1 LKNLPIPTPLVLI
14 AILALALILR
24 LTGVSWDDYSRLH
37 PDERFLTDVVSR
49 IGNPDNLTE
58 DARARC
64 PDPQQVYEYFNSDCS
79 MWNPDNIIPG
89 SYAYGTLPLYIV
101 HGAGKLLATFNV
113 GGLNEQAR
121 LWHDYEYVHLVG
133 RMVNAI
139 ADTITVFFIY
149 LIGARVFSVKH
160 GLLAAFLYALSVLP
174 IQQSHYWTVDIL
186 SNLFFVI
193 GMYAALEIAKTGRR
207 AAYWWFGLALGCAV
221 ASRINILPMAAL
233 LPVAVAV
240 RYQTREELVRW
251 RQWLP
256 TELVLVLASLC
267 LGALTFRVAQPYAFV
282 GPSITHWAL
291 QTRWLE
297 EIQHVSDLSRVP
309 SDGWPP
315 SVQWFDR
322 VRYAYA
328 WYNMAM
334 WGMGIAF
341 GLAGTLALLGA
352 VFAQLRRLQLS
363 PALAVPSLWVI
374 GYFAFT
380 GGLHQMTMR
389 YYLPLYPALALLA
402 VWGIF
407 SLPRPA
413 RRVLGAVVAVVTFVW
428 GFAFTTTIYTQP
440 ITRVEASGWI
450 IDNMLATVTLQNEQ
464 GQRASASVG
473 RHQFNYRLQTAFN
486 GESYLGDLFQMSM
499 GQPLR
504 GFEVYFTDPKET
516 RVTLQLMRE
525 DQPGLQITAA
535 QWELL
540 TDDQGRAVVP
550 SEALPP
556 LSDGMYRWHIL
567 SAWDGDP
574 AIRHFIPTMLREENG
589 VLVRLPL
596 AFLSPYQWV
605 DYGVMTPEQPIA
617 FRVEAPFTAS
627 DILLPHT
634 LMGNDT
640 DLLRLTLG
648 DQQVIARPVAAAGET
663 SPLGPLRRYVL
674 ERPLELKPENEVQ
687 MRADTTVFITGTAL
701 ATEGAW
707 EDSLPSRYCGRRPDE
722 GLVFIRFTS
731 QCIPQDSYGR
741 THFMELGL
749 DMAETDSDVK
759 YRRMVDILQKA
770 DYLIL
775 SSNRFYDAQPRVL
788 RRFPMSTEYYNR
800 LFDGNL
806 GYSLIETF
814 QRVPS
819 FLGLRLPHEVLPT
832 QDVPAWMNQ
841 WEAEE
846 AFSVYDHPTVFI
858 LRNDDFT
865 PSMFPVYRGATV
877 EAASIDTRNRVSLE
891 NLPAAT
897 FQLAT
902 QPQTD
907 GDVTRALGLWVVI
920 FLGLGWLAYPLMFA
934 LFPLLP
940 LRGFVI
946 GRALAWLA
954 LAFIPWWLTSL
965 LGTFFWTSGG
975 LWLTVVFFAAI
986 SLAVGYRRRE
996 EMIAYVRANWRAML
1010 FCELLFIGALAFGML
1025 LRAVNPDL
1033 WHGARG
1039 GEKPMDFAY
1048 LNAVL
1053 RTPVFPP
1060 PNPWLAG
1067 FEINYYYFGFVIAAL
1082 PIKLTRVAS
1091 EIGYNLALGALYA
1104 VVFANVFTLAY
1115 SVLPV
1120 ARRWA
1125 RTLLALVGVLFV
1137 MVAGN
1142 LGTLKLMVAPEVNM
1156 DPHRWYWW
1164 PTRVLGESANRAG
1177 GAINEVPLFSFL
1189 FGDLH
1194 AHVIALLP
1202 TTLFLLML
1210 VALVKQKRWWLGLI
1224 LGSLA
1229 AIIYMTNTWDVLLY
1243 VPLGA
1248 LAILI
1253 AAWTNSREFPLRFV
1267 TLGIA
1272 VAIGGAVTA
1281 APYLMQ
1287 STIGQSSGIEL
1298 WNFERSLLEPFVLVW
1313 GIPIGISALWLLYRG
1328 KRQFASRAGQGVA
1341 IGVLLIAIVGIVAL
1355 PPEMG
1360 TSALCALLTTAAL
1373 VLAVRDTPDARPVH
1387 LGVALV
1393 FAGLLAIEYVV
1404 VIGDVG
1410 RMNTVFK
1417 VSFQLWLW
1425 LGVLIPVMLY
1435 RMIRSGYYLQAA
1447 LSLFLIGLG
1456 LLYPVEA
1463 IPARQLEST
1472 QPNLTLA
1479 GERFMNS
1486 LPVRDGATAAQDAEM
1501 IRYLR
1506 ANVDGFPVLLEWY
1519 TREYDW
1525 NNRISV
1531 QTGLPAVTGW
1541 ANHMRQQ
1548 YASLHLEID
1557 ARINDVRLFYTSG
1570 NIEEMRRILRDYAVR
1585 YIVFGDLERMNSV
1598 PDTERLLQQL
1608 MAEGVLRPAY
1618 GKPESAALYEV
1629 TALVRASV
1637 TGG

>member
-1 LKNLPIPTPLVLI
+1 MKNLPIPTPLVLI
-14 AILALALILR
+14 AILAFALVLR

-37 PDERFLTDVVSR
+37 PDERFMTDVVSR
-49 IGNPDNLTE
+49 IGNPDNLIE

-64 PDPQQVYEYFNSDCS
+64 PDPQQVYEFFNSDCS

-101 HGAGKLLATFNV
+101 HGAGRLLSAFNA
-113 GGLNEQAR
+113 GGLNESAR
-121 LWHDYEYVHLVG
+121 LWYDYEYVHLVG

-139 ADTITVFFIY
+139 ADTITVFFIF
-149 LIGARVFSVKH
+149 LIGTRVFSAKH
-160 GLLAAFLYALSVLP
+160 GLLAAFLYALSALP

-193 GMYAALEIAKTGRR
+193 GLYAALEVAKTGRR
-207 AAYWWFGLALGCAV
+207 WGYWWFGVALGCAV

-233 LPVAVAV
+233 LPIAVAV
-240 RYQTREELVRW
+240 RYQTREQLINW
-251 RQWLP
+251 RRWLP
-256 TELVLVLASLC
+256 TELILVLASLC
-267 LGALTFRVAQPYAFV
+267 LGALVFRIAQPYAFV

-291 QTRWLE
+291 QPRWLE
-297 EIQHVSDLSRVP
+297 EIQHVSDLSRLP

-315 SVQWFDR
+315 SVQWFER
-322 VRYAYA
+322 VRYVYA

-334 WGMGIAF
+334 WGMGIAL
-341 GLAGTLALLGA
+341 GLAGTLALLA
-352 VFAQLRRLQLS
+352 ALFAQLRRLQLS
-363 PALAVPSLWVI
+363 PALAVPSLWVV

-389 YYLPLYPALALLA
+389 YYLPLYPALTLLA
-402 VWGIF
+402 VWGIL
-407 SLPRPA
+407 SLPRPG
-413 RRVLGAVVAVVTFVW
+413 RRVIGGLVAAATFVW

-440 ITRVEASGWI
+440 ITRVEASGWLI
-450 IDNMLATVTLQNEQ
+450 NNMLATVTLQSER
-464 GQRASASVG
+464 GERANATVG

-486 GESYLGDLFQMSM
+486 GESYIGDMFQMSM
-499 GQPLR
+499 SQPIR
-504 GFEVYFTDPKET
+504 GFEVYFTDSIPT
-516 RVTLQLMRE
+516 RVTLQLLRE
-525 DQPGLQITAA
+525 DQPGVQLPAA
-535 QWELL
+535 QWELQ
-540 TDDQGRAVVP
+540 TEDGRAVVP
-550 SEALPP
+550 TEALPP
-556 LSDGMYRWHIL
+556 LSDGLYRWHIL
-567 SAWDGDP
+567 NSWEGGS
-574 AIRHFIPTMLREENG
+574 AIRYFIPVMVREENG
-589 VLVRLPL
+589 GQVRVPL

-605 DYGVMTPEQPIA
+605 DYGMMNPDQAIN
-617 FRVEAPFTAS
+617 FRVESPFTAT
-627 DILLPHT
+627 DILIPHT
-634 LMGNDT
+634 LLGDDNDP
-640 DLLRLTLG
+640 LLLTMG
-648 DQQVIARPVAAAGET
+648 DQQVIAQPVAASGED
-663 SPLGPLRRYVL
+663 SELGPLRRYVL
-674 ERPLELKPENEVQ
+674 ERPLQLTPETEVQ
-687 MRADTTVFITGTAL
+687 MRAERMIFISGTAL

-722 GLVFIRFTS
+722 GLVFIRFTN
-731 QCIPQDSYGR
+731 QCISQDSYGR

-749 DMAETDSDVK
+749 DMAETDSDIK

-770 DYLIL
+770 DYLII

-788 RRFPMSTEYYNR
+788 RRFAMSTEYYNR
-800 LFDGNL
+800 LFSGSL
-806 GYSLIETF
+806 GYTIIQTF
-814 QRVPS
+814 QRVPT
-819 FLGLRLPHEVLPT
+819 FLGLRLPHEALPT
-832 QDVPAWMNQ
+832 QNLPDWMNQ
-841 WEAEE
+841 YEAEE

-858 LRNDDFT
+858 MRNDGFT
-865 PSMFPVYRGATV
+865 PSMFPVYKSEIIT
-877 EAASIDTRNRVSLE
+877 AASIDLRNRVSLE
-891 NLPAAT
+891 NLPPAT

-907 GDVTRALGLWVVI
+907 NDVSRALGLWVVL
-920 FLGLGWLAYPLMFA
+920 FLVMGWLAYPLMFV

-940 LRGFVI
+940 LRGFAI

-975 LWLTVVFFAAI
+975 LWIMVIIFAAI
-986 SLAVGYRRRE
+986 SLNVGYRRRDE
-996 EMIAYVRANWRAML
+996 IIAYLRANWRAIL
-1010 FCELLFIGALAFGML
+1010 FCELLFVGALAFGML

-1033 WHGARG
+1033 WHWSRG

-1053 RTPVFPP
+1053 RTSVLPP
-1060 PNPWLAG
+1060 PNPWFAG
-1067 FEINYYYFGFVIAAL
+1067 FEINYYYFGFVIMAL

-1091 EIGYNLALGALYA
+1091 EIGYNLSMGVLYA

-1120 ARRWA
+1120 ARKWA

-1142 LGTLKLMVAPEVNM
+1142 LATLKLMIAPEVNM

-1210 VALVKQKRWWLGLI
+1210 VALVKQKRWWLGFVI
-1224 LGSLA
+1224 GSLA

-1243 VPLGA
+1243 VPLGGLA
-1248 LAILI
+1248 LLA
-1253 AAWTNSREFPLRFV
+1253 AAWTNAREFPLRF
-1267 TLGIA
+1267 LSMGIA
-1272 VAIGGAVTA
+1272 VAIGGVVTA

-1287 STIGQSSGIEL
+1287 STIGQGSGIEL
-1298 WNFERSLLEPFVLVW
+1298 WNFERSLLEPFVIVW
-1313 GIPIGISALWLLYRG
+1313 GIPIGISALWLTYRG
-1328 KRQFASRAGQGVA
+1328 KHVFAARAEQGVA
-1341 IGVLLIAIVGIVAL
+1341 IGALLIALVAIVAL
-1355 PPEMG
+1355 PPETG
-1360 TSALCALLTTAAL
+1360 TSALCALLTAAAL
-1373 VLAVRDTPDARPVH
+1373 VLALRDKPEMRPVH

-1435 RMIRSGYYLQAA
+1435 RMLRSGYYLQTA
-1447 LSLFLIGLG
+1447 LALFLIGLG
-1456 LLYPVEA
+1456 LLYPVKA

-1472 QPNLTLA
+1472 QPNLTLD
-1479 GERFMNS
+1479 GERFMS
-1486 LPVRDGATAAQDAEM
+1486 TLPVGGATAAQDADM

-1506 ANVDGFPVLLEWY
+1506 GQVDGFPVILEWY

-1548 YASLHLEID
+1548 YASLHPEID
-1557 ARINDVRLFYTSG
+1557 TRINDVRLFYTSG
-1570 NIEEMRRILRDYAVR
+1570 NIDEMRRVLRDYNVR
-1585 YIVFGDLERMNSV
+1585 YVVFGELERSISV
-1598 PDTERLLQQL
+1598 PETEAHLQQL
-1608 MAEGVLRPAY
+1608 MSEGVLRASFGDPAS
-1618 GKPESAALYEV
+1618 PALYEV
-1629 TALVRASV
+1629 TALVRTA
-1637 TGG
+1637 TAG

>member
-1 LKNLPIPTPLVLI
+1 LKNLPIPTPLLLI

-49 IGNPDNLTE
+49 IGNPDNLIE

-64 PDPQQVYEYFNSDCS
+64 PDPQRVYEFFNSDCS

-89 SYAYGTLPLYIV
+89 SYAYGTLPLFIV
-101 HGAGKLLATFNV
+101 HGTGKLLATFNV
-113 GGLNEQAR
+113 GGLDDQAR
-121 LWHDYEYVHLVG
+121 LWYDYEYVHLVG
-133 RMVNAI
+133 RMVNAV
-139 ADTITVFFIY
+139 ADTITVFFIF
-149 LIGARVFSVKH
+149 LIGARVFSAKH
-160 GLLAAFLYALSVLP
+160 GLLAAFLYALSALP
-174 IQQSHYWTVDIL
+174 IQQAHYWTVDTL
-186 SNLFFVI
+186 SNMFFVI
-193 GMYAALEIAKTGRR
+193 GLFAALEVAKTGRR
-207 AAYWWFGLALGCAV
+207 SAYWWFGVALGCAV
-221 ASRINILPMAAL
+221 ASRINVLPMAAL
-233 LPVAVAV
+233 LPIAVAV
-240 RYQTREELVRW
+240 RYQTYEQLKGWRRW
-251 RQWLP
+251 FP
-256 TELVLVLASLC
+256 TEFVLVLASLC
-267 LGALTFRVAQPYAFV
+267 LGALVFRLAQPYAFV
-282 GPSITHWAL
+282 GPSFTHWAL
-291 QTRWLE
+291 QPRWLE
-297 EIQHVSDLSRVP
+297 EIQHVSDLSRLP
-309 SDGWPP
+309 TDGWPP
-315 SVQWFDR
+315 SVQWFGR
-322 VRYAYA
+322 TPYAYA

-334 WGMGIAF
+334 WGMGIAL
-341 GLAGTLALLGA
+341 GIAGTLGLLGA
-352 VFAQLRRLQLS
+352 LLTQLRRLQLS
-363 PALAVPSLWVI
+363 PALAVPSLWVV

-389 YYLPLYPALALLA
+389 YYLPLYPALTLLA

-413 RRVLGAVVAVVTFVW
+413 RRVLGVVVAAVTFVW
-428 GFAFTTTIYTQP
+428 GYAFTTTIYTQP
-440 ITRVEASGWI
+440 ITRVMASGWI
-450 IDNMLATVTLQNEQ
+450 IDNMLATVTLQSER
-464 GQRASASVG
+464 GERASATVG

-486 GESYLGDLFQMSM
+486 GESYLGEMFQVSLS
-499 GQPLR
+499 QPLHS
-504 GFEVYFTDPKET
+504 FEVYFTDPIET
-516 RVTLQLMRE
+516 RVTLQLLRE
-525 DQPGLQITAA
+525 DNPGLQIPAA
-535 QWELL
+535 QWELR
-540 TDDQGRAVVP
+540 TDEQGRVVVP
-550 SEALPP
+550 TEALPP
-556 LSDGMYRWHIL
+556 LSDGLYRWHIL
-567 SAWDGDP
+567 NAWDGEP
-574 AIRHFIPTMLREENG
+574 GIRYFIPSMLRDENG
-589 VLVRLPL
+589 TLIRMPV

-605 DYGVMTPEQPIA
+605 DYGVMSPEQPIG
-617 FRVEAPFTAS
+617 FRVEAPFTAT

-634 LMGNDT
+634 LMGTET
-640 DLLRLTLG
+640 DQLRVTVG
-648 DQQVIARPVAAAGET
+648 DQQVTARPVATSGEG
-663 SPLGPLRRYVL
+663 SPLGALRRYVL
-674 ERPLELKPENEVQ
+674 ERPLELTPEMEAQV
-687 MRADTTVFITGTAL
+687 RADTPIFITGTAL

-722 GLVFIRFTS
+722 GLVFIRFTF

-741 THFMELGL
+741 THFVELGL
-749 DMAETDSDVK
+749 DMAETDSDIK
-759 YRRMVDILQKA
+759 YRRMIDILQKA
-770 DYLIL
+770 DYLIV

-788 RRFPMSTEYYNR
+788 RRFAMSTEYYER
-800 LFDGNL
+800 LFDGAL

-819 FLGLRLPHEVLPT
+819 FLGLRLSHEVLPN
-832 QDVPAWMNQ
+832 QDLPAWMNEF
-841 WEAEE
+841 EAEE

-858 LRNDDFT
+858 MRNDGFT
-865 PSMFPVYRGATV
+865 PSMFPVYRAESV
-877 EAASIDTRNRVSLE
+877 EAVAVDTRNRISLD

-897 FQLAT
+897 FQLAA
-902 QPQTD
+902 QPQSD
-907 GDVTRALGLWVVI
+907 SDVSRALGLWVVV
-920 FLGLGWLAYPLMFA
+920 FLLLGWLAYPLMFA

-940 LRGFVI
+940 LRGFAI
-946 GRALAWLA
+946 GRALAWLV
-954 LAFIPWWLTSL
+954 LAFVPWLLTSL

-975 LWLTVVFFAAI
+975 LWVTVAVFAAI
-986 SLAVGYRRRE
+986 SLFVGYRRRDE
-996 EMIAYVRANWRAML
+996 LLAYIRANWRAIL

-1060 PNPWLAG
+1060 PNPWFAG

-1091 EIGYNLALGALYA
+1091 EIGYNLSLGALYA

-1115 SVLPV
+1115 AVLPA
-1120 ARRWA
+1120 ARKWA
-1125 RTLLALVGVLFV
+1125 RVLLALVGVLFV

-1142 LGTLKLMVAPEVNM
+1142 LGTLKLMIAPEQNM

-1210 VALVKQKRWWLGLI
+1210 VALVKQKRWWLGLV

-1243 VPLGA
+1243 VPLGG
-1248 LAILI
+1248 LAVLA
-1253 AAWTNSREFPLRFV
+1253 AAWTNAREFPLR
-1267 TLGIA
+1267 LIRMGIA
-1272 VAIGGAVTA
+1272 VVVGGVVTA

-1298 WNFERSLLEPFVLVW
+1298 WHFERSLLEPFVLVW

-1328 KRQFASRAGQGVA
+1328 KQLFASRAGQGVA
-1341 IGVLLIAIVGIVAL
+1341 LGVLLIAIVGIVAL
-1355 PPEMG
+1355 PPETG
-1360 TSALCALLTTAAL
+1360 TSALCALMVIVSLILAL
-1373 VLAVRDTPDARPVH
+1373 RDTPEARPVH

-1393 FAGLLAIEYVV
+1393 FAGLLAIEYIV

-1425 LGVLIPVMLY
+1425 LGVLIPVILY
-1435 RMIRSGYYLQAA
+1435 RMIRSGYYMQAA

-1456 LLYPVEA
+1456 LLYPVHA

-1472 QPNLTLA
+1472 QPNLTLD

-1486 LPVRDGATAAQDAEM
+1486 LPVRDGATAAKDAEM

-1506 ANVDGFPVLLEWY
+1506 GTVEGFPVILEWY

-1541 ANHMRQQ
+1541 ANHLRQQ
-1548 YASLHLEID
+1548 YANLHPEID
-1557 ARINDVRLFYTSG
+1557 SRINDVRIFYTSA
-1570 NIEEMRRILRDYAVR
+1570 NINEMRRVLREYNVR
-1585 YIVFGDLERMNSV
+1585 YVVFGDLERMNSV
-1598 PDTERLLQQL
+1598 PDTEYLLLQL
-1608 MAEGVLRPAY
+1608 MEEGVLRRAY
-1618 GKPESAALYEV
+1618 GDAASPTLYEV
-1629 TALVRASV
+1629 TALAR
-1637 TGG
+1637 TLGG